1 MQLMDQRDADP
12 VLRVVP
18 YTFVQAFGYEPAG
31 VWTAPYALRLA
42 GVPGRSGIVT
52 ALGWQVVMAAAPRT
66 DGILR
71 AGSLNRPGDAVEIEV
86 RGAVDRPV
94 PPWAAPVVDA
104 VHALAGTAPQN
115 AGLDLIV
122 HADLPDAAG
131 LAPSAPLTCA
141 AALAWT
147 SFHGPQLPVAAL
159 DALLRN
165 VVAPPDDTAD
175 AEALRSAVLYGGE
188 SRALIVGPVGP
199 TGELPL
205 DLAAAG
211 LRAMLVI
218 PRDRGVPHTGMASVV
233 ESLRGA
239 RDETERAQRMEAY
252 LRDRELPRA
261 LSLLTAS
268 HLSRVPGYGTGWAE
282 ADATVDAVKLAGAV
296 GARLAGGTGS
306 AAVTAFVP
314 AALLSG
320 VRAAAVSAFR
330 DRGRLTPRFLTA
342 TGGRPAGPVT

>member
-1 MQLMDQRDADP
+1 MQLMDQRDAEP

-18 YTFVQAFGYEPAG
+18 YTFAQVFGYAPAG

-42 GVPGRSGIVT
+42 GVPGRGGIV
-52 ALGWQVVMAAAPRT
+52 AAVGWQVVVAAAPRT
-66 DGILR
+66 DGRLR
-71 AGSLNRPGDAVEIEV
+71 AGSLNRPGDAVEVEA
-86 RGAVDRPV
+86 RRSGDRQV
-94 PPWAAPVVDA
+94 PPWAAPLVEA
-104 VHALAGTAPQN
+104 VHALAGIAPPD
-115 AGLDLIV
+115 AGLDLIL
-122 HADLPDAAG
+122 HADLPEAAG

-165 VVAPPDDTAD
+165 VVGAPDDTAD
-175 AEALRSAVLYGGE
+175 AEALRSAVLYGRDN
-188 SRALIVGPVGP
+188 RALIVGPVGP

-211 LRAMLVI
+211 LRVMLVI
-218 PRDRGVPHTGMASVV
+218 PRDRAVPQTGMASVV

-268 HLSRVPGYGTGWAE
+268 HLSRVPGYGTGWAA

-296 GARLAGGTGS
+296 GARLAGGVGS
-306 AAVTAFVP
+306 AAVAAFVP
-314 AALLSG
+314 ASLLSG
-320 VRAAAVSAFR
+320 VRAAAVSTFR
-330 DRGRLTPRFLTA
+330 ERGRLTPRFLTA
-342 TGGRPAGPVT
+342 AGGRPAGTVT

>member
-1 MQLMDQRDADP
+1 MQLMDQRDAEP

-18 YTFVQAFGYEPAG
+18 YTFTQAFGYAPTG

-42 GVPGRSGIVT
+42 GVPGRNGIV
-52 ALGWQVVMAAAPRT
+52 AAMGWQVVVAAAPRT
-66 DGILR
+66 DGLLR
-71 AGSLNRPGDAVEIEV
+71 AGSLNRPGDAVEVDV
-86 RGAVDRPV
+86 RATGHQV
-94 PPWAAPVVDA
+94 PAWAAPIVET
-104 VHALAGTAPQN
+104 VHALAGTAPEG
-115 AGLDLIV
+115 AGLDLLL
-122 HADLPDAAG
+122 HADLPEAAG
-131 LAPSAPLTCA
+131 LAPSAPLSCA

-147 SFHGPQLPVAAL
+147 SFHGPKLPVAAL

-165 VVAPPDDTAD
+165 VVGPAADTAD
-175 AEALRSAVLYGGE
+175 AEALRSAVLFGRE
-188 SRALIVGPVGP
+188 DRALIVGPVGP

-218 PRDRGVPHTGMASVV
+218 PRDRGTAHTGMASVV

-252 LRDRELPRA
+252 LRDHELPRA

-296 GARLAGGTGS
+296 GARLAGGAASSAVAAFVPASLLSGARA
-306 AAVTAFVP
+306 AAVTAF
-314 AALLSG
+314 
-320 VRAAAVSAFR
+320 R
-330 DRGRLTPRFLTA
+330 DRSRLTPRFLTA
-342 TGGRPAGPVT
+342 TGGKAAGPVA